1 MDDFPGRSLS
11 VVVDESVEMDP
22 EQRKAVLIFL
32 EQLKEAGYRVSFG
45 PPEGLIESPVLEAL
59 FAVVGKAEIVPVDTC
74 TIGDLEFTE
83 FDLIEMDQYC
93 RRVHGKPMPR
103 DPQMLITDLITYLEV
118 PPTPR
123 A

>member
-22 EQRKAVLIFL
+22 EQRKAVSIFL
-32 EQLKEAGYRVSFG
+32 EQLKEAGYLVSFG
-45 PPEGLIESPVLEAL
+45 RPEGLIESPVLEAL
-59 FAVVGKAEIVPVDTC
+59 FAVVDMADIVPISTC

-83 FDLIEMDQYC
+83 LDFIEMDQYC

-103 DPQMLITDLITYLEV
+103 DPQMLITDLIAYLEV
-118 PPTPR
+118 PPTLR

>member
-11 VVVDESVEMDP
+11 VVVDESVEMDA
-22 EQRKAVLIFL
+22 EQRKAVLKFL
-32 EQLKEAGYRVSFG
+32 EQLENAGYQVHFG

-59 FAVVGKAEIVPVDTC
+59 FAVVGMADIVPIDTC

-83 FDLIEMDQYC
+83 FDCIEMDQYC
-93 RRVHGKPMPR
+93 RRVHGKPMPC
-103 DPQMLITDLITYLEV
+103 DPQMLITNLIAYLEA
-118 PPTPR
+118 PSTLR

>member
-11 VVVDESVEMDP
+11 VVVDESVELDP
-22 EQRKAVLIFL
+22 EQRKAVSSFL
-32 EQLKEAGYRVSFG
+32 EQLEAAGYQVHFG

-59 FAVVGKAEIVPVDTC
+59 LAVVGMDDIIPVETC

-103 DPQMLITDLITYLEV
+103 DPQMWVTDLIAYLER
-118 PPTPR
+118 PSTPR